1 MQANTLTP
9 KKLFEPQVRYIIPV
23 FQRPYVWSVDK
34 QWMPLWDDV
43 RAIAEEVLERVK
55 PEDPVPPH
63 FLGAVVLEQQFNP
76 SGYIAMRHVI
86 DGQQRLITLQ
96 LLLNAA
102 LQVTRQHG
110 RPRDAAL
117 LETLVRNP
125 AHVVDTD
132 DEVLKVW
139 PILADRAA
147 FQAAMDDDHG
157 NDDGEHRV
165 SQGIRFLRERIEAWA
180 LEAPDEI
187 KPADRLQALTE
198 ALALH
203 LKLVVI
209 DLDPDDNAQAIFEA
223 LNDRGS
229 PLLAADL
236 IKNAVFQLAEK
247 HGVDIEKLNRDY
259 WAGFDEE
266 YWRQELRQGR
276 LNRPRIDV
284 FLNYWLTM
292 RLAHTVPS
300 DKIFISFRDQIV
312 KDLTDV
318 RPMLAE
324 LQEDS
329 ACYRQLAS
337 LPAFSVEGTF
347 HYRVIEVADIAATM
361 PLLLWLVRPGSA
373 IPEPARHQ
381 ALRAVESW
389 VIRRLLCRVT
399 LSDTNTLAVEL
410 LRHLKT
416 VDREQVGKAAVEYLL
431 AQHGDSRRWPTD
443 DEVITSLESMRLY
456 KTLVPRR
463 RARMLLEALEDSYR
477 SPKTEEAH
485 CRRGDL
491 TIEHIMP
498 QSWQRYWPVED
509 DVDPADRNQHVQQ
522 LGNLTLVTSKLN
534 PVVSNYPWLPT
545 TLDDGT
551 AIKGKRQI
559 IDEHSVLLLNK
570 HLLNT
575 YGNAWDDH
583 TIQERTRALAEQTV
597 RIWPRG
603 FPVSD

>member
-55 PEDPVPPH
+55 PEDSVPPH

-76 SGYIAMRHVI
+76 AGYIAIRHVI

-96 LLLNAA
+96 LLINAA

-125 AHVVDTD
+125 AHVVDAD

-147 FQAAMDDDHG
+147 FLAAMDDDHG

-180 LEAPDEI
+180 LEAPDEV

-198 ALALH
+198 AVALH

-247 HGVDIEKLNRDY
+247 HGVDIEKLNEDY
-259 WAGFDEE
+259 WAGFDED

-300 DKIFISFRDQIV
+300 DKIFIGFRDQVV
-312 KDLTDV
+312 KGLTDV

-324 LQEDS
+324 LREDS
-329 ACYRQLAS
+329 TCYRQLAT
-337 LPAFSVEGTF
+337 LPPFSVEGTF

-361 PLLLWLVRPGSA
+361 PLLLWLVRPASA

-381 ALRAVESW
+381 ALQAVESW

-410 LRHLKT
+410 LRHLRT
-416 VDREQVGKAAVEYLL
+416 VAPEQVGKAAVEYLL
-431 AQHGDSRRWPTD
+431 AQHGDSRRWPAD
-443 DEVITSLESMRLY
+443 DEVIASLESMRLY
-456 KTLVPRR
+456 KAFVPRR

-477 SPKTEEAH
+477 SSKTEEAH
-485 CRRGDL
+485 CRRGVL
-491 TIEHIMP
+491 TIEHVMP
-498 QSWQRYWPVED
+498 QSWQRYWPID
-509 DVDPADRNQHVQQ
+509 GDVDPADRDQHVQR

-534 PVVSNYPWLPT
+534 PAVSNYPWLPT
-545 TLDDGT
+545 TLEDGT

-559 IDEHSVLLLNK
+559 LDDHSVLFLNK
-570 HLLNT
+570 HLLKT
-575 YGNAWDDH
+575 YSDGWNDH
-583 TIQERTRALAEQTV
+583 TIQERTRALATRTV
-597 RIWPRG
+597 HIWPRG
-603 FPVSD
+603 

>member
-9 KKLFEPQVRYIIPV
+9 QKLFEPQVRYIIPV
-23 FQRPYVWSVDK
+23 FQRPYVWSVEK
-34 QWMPLWDDV
+34 QWTPLWDDV
-43 RAIAEEVLERVK
+43 RAVAEEVLDRG
-55 PEDPVPPH
+55 PQDDSVPPH
-63 FLGAVVLEQQFNP
+63 FLGAVVLEQQLHP
-76 SGYIAMRHVI
+76 SGYIAIRQVI

-102 LQVTRQHG
+102 RQVTRRHG

-125 AHVVDTD
+125 AHIVDTE

-147 FQAAMDDDHG
+147 FQTAMDDED

-165 SQGIRFLRERIEAWA
+165 SHGIRFLRERIEAWT
-180 LEAPDEI
+180 LEAPDDTE
-187 KPADRLQALTE
+187 PSERLRALTE

-203 LKLVVI
+203 LRVVVI
-209 DLDPDDNAQAIFEA
+209 DLDPNDNAQAIFEA

-247 HGVDIEKLNRDY
+247 HALDIEALNQQY
-259 WAGFDEE
+259 WAGFDED

-292 RLAHTVPS
+292 RLAHAVPS
-300 DKIFISFRDQIV
+300 DKIFISFRDQVIRG
-312 KDLTDV
+312 LTDV
-318 RPMLAE
+318 RPMLTE
-324 LQEDS
+324 LREDS
-329 ACYRQLAS
+329 ACYRRLAD
-337 LPAFSVEGTF
+337 LPPFSVEGTF
-347 HYRVIEVADIAATM
+347 HYRVIQVADIAATM
-361 PLLLWLVRPGSA
+361 PLFLWLVRPGSA
-373 IPEPARHQ
+373 IPDAARHQ

-389 VIRRLLCRVT
+389 VIRRLLSRMT
-399 LSDTNTLAVEL
+399 LSDTNSLTVEL
-410 LRHLKT
+410 LRQLKA
-416 VDREQVGKAAVEYLL
+416 VPREQVGEVAVEFLL
-431 AQHGDSRRWPTD
+431 NQHGDSRRWPTD
-443 DEVITSLESMRLY
+443 DEVAKSLDTMRLY
-456 KTLVPRR
+456 TTLVPRR

-491 TIEHIMP
+491 TIEHVMP
-498 QSWQRYWPVED
+498 QSWQRHWPLV
-509 DVDPADRNQHVQQ
+509 ADRGVDAAERDHLVQR

-534 PVVSNYPWLPT
+534 PVISNYPWSPT
-545 TLDDGT
+545 TLGDGT
-551 AIKGKRQI
+551 AIEGKRKAIGQ
-559 IDEHSVLLLNK
+559 HSVLMLNK
-570 HLLNT
+570 HLLDEH
-575 YGNAWDDH
+575 ADDWDDEA
-583 TIQERTRALAEQTV
+583 IRERTTTLAVRATRV
-597 RIWPRG
+597 WPRG
-603 FPVSD
+603 

>member
-43 RAIAEEVLERVK
+43 KAIAEEVLERVK

-76 SGYIAMRHVI
+76 AGYIAIRHVI

-102 LQVTRQHG
+102 LRVTRKHG
-110 RPRDAAL
+110 RPRDAML

-139 PILADRAA
+139 PILADRKA
-147 FQAAMDDDHG
+147 FQAAMDDDQR
-157 NDDGEHRV
+157 NDEGQHRV

-187 KPADRLQALTE
+187 APADRLQALTE

-259 WAGFDEE
+259 WASFDEE

-300 DKIFISFRDQIV
+300 DKIFIDFRDQVV
-312 KDLTDV
+312 KGLTDV

-324 LQEDS
+324 LREDS
-329 ACYRQLAS
+329 TCYRQLAE

-347 HYRVIEVADIAATM
+347 HYRVIEVADIAATT

-381 ALRAVESW
+381 ALQAVESW

-416 VDREQVGKAAVEYLL
+416 VAADQVGTAAVEYLL
-431 AQHGDSRRWPTD
+431 AQRGDSRRWPTD
-443 DEVITSLESMRLY
+443 DEVIVSLESMRLY

-485 CRRGDL
+485 CRRYDL
-491 TIEHIMP
+491 TIEHVMP
-498 QSWQRYWPVED
+498 QSWQRYWPVGD
-509 DVDPADRNQHVQQ
+509 DVDPAARDHHVQQ

-534 PVVSNYPWLPT
+534 PVTSNYPWLPA
-545 TLDDGT
+545 TLDG
-551 AIKGKRQI
+551 AAVKGKQQI
-559 IDEHSVLLLNK
+559 IADHSVLMLNK

-575 YGNAWDDH
+575 YPDAWNDH
-583 TIQERTRALAEQTV
+583 TIRERTRTLAERTV

-603 FPVSD
+603 SLATES